1 MKNKLLVSSA
11 LVSGMILSGS
21 AIAQTT
27 ITGSLNLDYRAVGKT
42 TTVNSGHGF
51 GREAQINV
59 QNKGKLNNGFD
70 YAAGFALEFDG
81 TYGDVTT
88 DGTNASS
95 ISNENTF
102 IDFIYGNTTLSF
114 GIDHMPNTANNIAP
128 TASYN
133 QADNVA
139 GLSTTLTGKSGG
151 AAKYTNTGGANPKE
165 AIGVG
170 IIQNIP
176 GIATVSALFVPQN
189 GDTGAHDTR
198 FIVDKA
204 GRESAYE
211 VGISGGFGVTGLTAR
226 YFYNKEDNNSAG
238 TVRDAS
244 GREGKIYGA
253 VYNMG
258 QFAIGADRFVTK
270 ATTNL
275 ETVSNN
281 YGISYAVDKN
291 LAVSVNR
298 ARSSTE
304 GTVAGQDET
313 VWQYGI
319 GYNLGPVSVSA
330 DYTKVNNLSYS
341 LTENA
346 KMFGLH
352 LATKF

>member
-11 LVSGMILSGS
+11 LVSGMILSTS
-21 AIAQTT
+21 AMAQTS

-42 TTVNSGHGF
+42 TTANSGHGF
-51 GREAQINV
+51 GRESQLNV

-70 YAAGFALEFDG
+70 YAAGFSLEFDG

-95 ISNENTF
+95 ISNENVY

-114 GIDHMPNTANNIAP
+114 GIDHMPNTANNLTP

-133 QADNVA
+133 PADNVA
-139 GLSTTLTGKSGG
+139 GLSSTLTGKSGG

-165 AIGVG
+165 SMGVG
-170 IIQNIP
+170 IIQNFP
-176 GIATVSALFVPQN
+176 GIATVSALFVPN
-189 GDTGAHDTR
+189 NADTGTVDTR
-198 FIVDKA
+198 FAQDKA

-211 VGISGGFGVTGLTAR
+211 LGVSGNFGITGLTAR
-226 YFYNKEDNNSAG
+226 YFYNKEDNNSSN
-238 TVRDAS
+238 VRDAS
-244 GREGKIYGA
+244 GREAKVYGI

-258 QFAIGADRFVTK
+258 QFAAGGDRFVTK

-291 LAVSVNR
+291 LSVSVNR
-298 ARSSTE
+298 AKTNTE
-304 GTVAGQDET
+304 GTAQDET
-313 VWQYGI
+313 IWQYGI
-319 GYNLGPVSVSA
+319 GYNLGPVAVSA

-341 LTENA
+341 TTENA

>member
-27 ITGSLNLDYRAVGKT
+27 ITGSMNLDFRSVGKT
-42 TTVNSGHGF
+42 TTANSGQGF
-51 GREAQINV
+51 GRETQINIA
-59 QNKGKLNNGFD
+59 NKGKLNNGFD
-70 YAAGFALEFDG
+70 YAAGFSLEFDG
-81 TYGDVTT
+81 TYGDLTT
-88 DGTNASS
+88 DGSNAAS
-95 ISNENTF
+95 ISNENVY

-114 GIDHMPNTANNIAP
+114 GIDHMPNATNNIAP

-139 GLSTTLTGKSGG
+139 GLSTTILGRQGG
-151 AAKYTNTGGANPKE
+151 AVKYTNTGGANPKE
-165 AIGVG
+165 AMGVG
-170 IIQNIP
+170 IIQQVP
-176 GIATVSALFVPQN
+176 GYATISALFVPNN

-198 FIVDKA
+198 YIWNKS

-211 VGISGGFGVTGLTAR
+211 LGVSGSFGVTGLTAR
-226 YFYNKEDNNSAG
+226 YFYNKEDNNSSN
-238 TVRDAS
+238 TRDAS
-244 GREGKIYGA
+244 GREGKIYGI

-258 QFAIGADRFVTK
+258 QFAVGADRFVTK

-275 ETVSNN
+275 ETVSAN

-291 LAVSVNR
+291 LSASVNR
-298 ARSSTE
+298 IRTNTE
-304 GTVAGQDET
+304 NTSQDET
-313 VWQYGI
+313 IWQYGL

-330 DYTKVNNLSYS
+330 DYTKINNLSYS